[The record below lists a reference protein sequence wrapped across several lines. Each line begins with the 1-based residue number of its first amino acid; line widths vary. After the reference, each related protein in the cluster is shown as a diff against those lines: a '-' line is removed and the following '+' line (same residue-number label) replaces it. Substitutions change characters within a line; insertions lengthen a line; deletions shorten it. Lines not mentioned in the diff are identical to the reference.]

1 MLQPVD
7 PLGKKEEYLSFY
19 EIKSRLRGNPT
30 TSDLDDYH
38 KNFFIL
44 YSSWYQIQLKAEI
57 ETVTA
62 EVRAVI
68 ELERDDKGQVRQLSG
83 EYQIHIHDFQLL

>member
-1 MLQPVD
+1 MTSFFNNFILYIVIIYTLYD
-7 PLGKKEEYLSFY
+7 TCYMSETKK
-19 EIKSRLRGNPT
+19 I
-30 TSDLDDYH
+30 DDYH
-38 KNFFIL
+38 KKFFII

-57 ETVTA
+57 ENVVA